1 MTPQHHI
8 IKETSET
15 LSRLLQDEF
24 KRNGYKRVHIVEQA
38 PKPDAIEGK
47 LPAVS
52 VYLYQMSI
60 DPEGYDSTPHSELVE
75 VPQDDGSIKEFF
87 RRRRLWVRLDYLIS
101 AWAQTPEDEQLLLGL
116 IIRTVMENPE
126 ITRDRLKGQSFEDD
140 FKLNV
145 LMSARLDEG
154 TLARFWGSLNQPVRP
169 AVQAWTAIPILPEKL
184 EEFKR
189 VQTRQLEYTSPPGGA
204 SVDRDPD
211 PPREAR
217 GVQARPDPPA
227 RVQIDHRST
236 RHRGGPQRQPVPR
249 RASPRSGG
257 HDARQ
262 EVAKVLCRGV
272 HEARAAIR

>member
-1 MTPQHHI
+1 MRNPGSVTPQHHI

-52 VYLYQMSI
+52 VYLYQLSI
-60 DPEGYDSTPHSELVE
+60 DPEGYDSTPYSELVE

-87 RRRRLWVRLDYLIS
+87 RRRRLWVRLDYLMS

-126 ITRDRLKGQSFEDD
+126 LPREKLKGASFEDD
-140 FKLNV
+140 FNLNV
-145 LMSARLDEG
+145 LLSARLDEG

-169 AVQAWTAIPILPEKL
+169 AVQAWTAIPILPERL

-189 VQTRQLEYTSPPGGA
+189 VQKRQLEYMSITDPRISEPGPSGNPFLGA
-204 SVDRDPD
+204 RRLDL
-211 PPREAR
+211 
-217 GVQARPDPPA
+217 GGG
-227 RVQIDHRST
+227 
-236 RHRGGPQRQPVPR
+236 GGP
-249 RASPRSGG
+249 
-257 HDARQ
+257 
-262 EVAKVLCRGV
+262 KK
-272 HEARAAIR
+272 

>member
-1 MTPQHHI
+1 MGSVTPQHHI

-60 DPEGYDSTPHSELVE
+60 DPEGYDSTPSAELVE
-75 VPQDDGSIKEFF
+75 VPQDDGTIKEFF
-87 RRRRLWVRLDYLIS
+87 RRRRLWVRLDYLMS

-126 ITRDRLKGQSFEDD
+126 IPRDRLKGQSFEDD

-145 LMSARLDEG
+145 LLSARLDEG

-169 AVQAWTAIPILPEKL
+169 AVQAWTAIPILPERL

-189 VQTRQLEYTSPPGGA
+189 VQTRQLEYKSIPDPRISETGPSGNPFLGARRLDLGGGGGGGGA
-204 SVDRDPD
+204 
-211 PPREAR
+211 
-217 GVQARPDPPA
+217 
-227 RVQIDHRST
+227 
-236 RHRGGPQRQPVPR
+236 
-249 RASPRSGG
+249 
-257 HDARQ
+257 
-262 EVAKVLCRGV
+262 KK
-272 HEARAAIR
+272 

>member
-1 MTPQHHI
+1 MHSVNIRSPGSGVTPQHHI

-52 VYLYQMSI
+52 CYLYQMSI
-60 DPEGYDSTPHSELVE
+60 DPEGYDATPHSELVE
-75 VPQDDGSIKEFF
+75 VPQDDGTIKEYF

-116 IIRTVMENPE
+116 IIRTVMEHPHLERNQ
-126 ITRDRLKGQSFEDD
+126 LKGSSFEDD
-140 FKLNV
+140 FHLNI
-145 LMSARLDEG
+145 LLSARLDEG

-184 EEFKR
+184 EEFRR
-189 VQTRQLEYTSPPGGA
+189 VQERRLEYKSITDPRISEQGPSGNPFLGA
-204 SVDRDPD
+204 RRLDL
-211 PPREAR
+211 
-217 GVQARPDPPA
+217 G
-227 RVQIDHRST
+227 
-236 RHRGGPQRQPVPR
+236 GGP
-249 RASPRSGG
+249 G
-257 HDARQ
+257 
-262 EVAKVLCRGV
+262 KK
-272 HEARAAIR
+272 